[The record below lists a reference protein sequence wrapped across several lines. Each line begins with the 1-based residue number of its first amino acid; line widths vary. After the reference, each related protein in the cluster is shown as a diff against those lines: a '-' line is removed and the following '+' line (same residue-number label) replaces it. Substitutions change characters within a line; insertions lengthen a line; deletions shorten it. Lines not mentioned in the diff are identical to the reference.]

1 MSHFRRRAMLAV
13 AGLIIL
19 LSCSTARTRY
29 VSIRH
34 LAEVSGEQA
43 GDSFPKITVNDFVD
57 NREDTERIGIDYTR
71 ASDIVSVEP
80 VVIAVPEVVGKIL
93 EKRGFE
99 VLRISSKKRPSQYS
113 PQYDAE
119 YHLTGVIEE
128 LVITVKGKGLLENY
142 ESRGR
147 VHYSLHD
154 REGTVI
160 WAGRM
165 RADSSQS
172 SPFVTSTRKGIENS
186 ISECVK
192 LLGEAL
198 VNDEKFIAVTVKR

>member
-1 MSHFRRRAMLAV
+1 MSHFRRRLMLAV

-57 NREDTERIGIDYTR
+57 KREDTEIIGIDYTR
-71 ASDIVSVEP
+71 AADIVAVEP

-99 VLRISSKKRPSQYS
+99 VLRISSQKSPSQYS
-113 PQYDAE
+113 LQYDAE

-128 LVITVKGKGLLENY
+128 LVITVKDKGPLLENY

-172 SPFVTSTRKGIENS
+172 SPFVTRKGIENS

-198 VNDEKFIAVTVKR
+198 VNDEKFIEITVKR

>member
-1 MSHFRRRAMLAV
+1 
-13 AGLIIL
+13 
-19 LSCSTARTRY
+19 
-29 VSIRH
+29 
-34 LAEVSGEQA
+34 
-43 GDSFPKITVNDFVD
+43 
-57 NREDTERIGIDYTR
+57 
-71 ASDIVSVEP
+71 VSVEP

-99 VLRISSKKRPSQYS
+99 VLRISSQKSPSQYS

-128 LVITVKGKGLLENY
+128 LAITVKGKGLLENY

-172 SPFVTSTRKGIENS
+172 SPFVTRKGIENS

-198 VNDEKFIAVTVKR
+198 VNDEKFIEVTVKR